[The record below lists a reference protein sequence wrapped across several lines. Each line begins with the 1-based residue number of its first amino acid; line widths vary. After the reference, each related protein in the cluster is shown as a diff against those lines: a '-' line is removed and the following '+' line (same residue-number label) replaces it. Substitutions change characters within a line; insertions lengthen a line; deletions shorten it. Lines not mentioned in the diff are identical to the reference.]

1 MLAALKRLLP
11 HFHSLRRQLMFALL
25 MVVVLI
31 VAGGLTAV
39 YTLHTFANTAQHLA
53 KERLARMQIAQDL
66 HSRALLIEHETHQ
79 MLAAGSLKETHE
91 KYAEII
97 KHLEELDSLEHKLGS
112 AGNDVAI
119 LMLYQSGQQYRNLIH
134 VVAPL
139 QGDVLQANNDFFSS
153 LRSYTQALL
162 KTSEP
167 AAVKLTAL
175 LYRLRDENDQNQIE
189 ILRNEYV
196 SQTKG
201 FSHLMPMLLE
211 NQSDSRGDGASP
223 DTQVSFHP
231 FAQRLNLVQQQQT
244 LRSFQRKLQLQTVNL
259 LGSAEKLSTLFTSEY
274 RKTVEKLA
282 VDSKNKQN
290 NILILL
296 GGSLVLAFLFFRYF
310 VCKRVLSRLQTVSR
324 YIRSDDT
331 SGEYPHVPVQGNDEI
346 GEMARRVEKFLEN
359 RQQLAEST
367 AELSVARDTAEAANK
382 AKSSFLANMSHELR
396 TPMNAIL
403 GFSGLMRREPD
414 ITESQ
419 REK

>member
-189 ILRNEYV
+189 RLL
-196 SQTKG
+196 SDTKQLLYFRTNNHELHSFFIKYSESLAG
-201 FSHLMPMLLE
+201 HPTAFNYIKEIKDFERFKKELGLLE
-211 NQSDSRGDGASP
+211 EIN
-223 DTQVSFHP
+223 DT
-231 FAQRLNLVQQQQT
+231 
-244 LRSFQRKLQLQTVNL
+244 
-259 LGSAEKLSTLFTSEY
+259 
-274 RKTVEKLA
+274 
-282 VDSKNKQN
+282 
-290 NILILL
+290 
-296 GGSLVLAFLFFRYF
+296 VL
-310 VCKRVLSRLQTVSR
+310 
-324 YIRSDDT
+324 
-331 SGEYPHVPVQGNDEI
+331 
-346 GEMARRVEKFLEN
+346 
-359 RQQLAEST
+359 
-367 AELSVARDTAEAANK
+367 
-382 AKSSFLANMSHELR
+382 
-396 TPMNAIL
+396 
-403 GFSGLMRREPD
+403 
-414 ITESQ
+414 
-419 REK
+419 